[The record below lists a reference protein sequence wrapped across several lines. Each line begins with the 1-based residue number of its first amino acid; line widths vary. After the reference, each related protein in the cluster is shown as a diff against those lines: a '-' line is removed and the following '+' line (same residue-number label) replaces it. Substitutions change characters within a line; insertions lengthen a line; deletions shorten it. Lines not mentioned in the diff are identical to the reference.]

1 MIVFRSLERCERVL
15 LAQGRG
21 LAAWLAV
28 AWAAG
33 CLVYFLPLYEPGG
46 RWASACVL
54 TGGLVLV
61 PGWKRLCTRSVGLVM
76 IMTGLGFLAA
86 RGQAL
91 RQPPMPALPSL
102 GVTMHGVV
110 ADVATR
116 RDAGQVLQRLRI
128 EHAVFETGVDIGM
141 APLRRDLLLFAHDD
155 RDYEPGMTLR
165 LRAVLRPPDWPDFPG
180 ARDRQREAWFEG
192 LAGTGRVLGVPV
204 ILEAPKG
211 YRLGRWRGLIASVI
225 AHHLYGQRAA
235 IASTL
240 LAGHGEAIS
249 QQTRQDY
256 AASGLAHILA
266 VAGLHLGLV
275 MGTVF
280 FVTRQMLVL
289 WPWLGLRLPC
299 REIAAFAALGVGAV
313 YVMLT
318 GAHLPALRSLGM
330 AGLATLA
337 LLSGRRVLSM
347 RSLAVVAFVL
357 LIASP
362 VLVLDLSFQMSFAA
376 VMALIAG
383 YDALR
388 PWFVRRAERGRQG
401 GVEHH
406 LLLLVLT
413 SALAG
418 GATLPLVMAGFGSFQ
433 PWFVMAN
440 LLAVPVAA
448 FCVMPAGL
456 CALMLMPLGAAA
468 APLWVMGQGIG
479 LISFLASRVAALPL
493 AHIAVPHMPFRGVVL
508 YMAGLCGLCLWR
520 GRARAVFLPCMV
532 LAVLSPLSGTRP
544 LVLVSPDAGLIAFQD
559 RDRWIAGP
567 HNGLENRILTSWQQA
582 WPLPVTASAQ
592 LDSCSEAGCRFR
604 VGEQAVRLQFRPVA
618 PALLQANCESASLI
632 VSAIPLSD
640 TCKTGLFIDRFTVW
654 RDGAVMVR
662 RRRNRKGAAG
672 FEILSDR
679 AWRGARLWVPRPGFR
694 GMPNLPL
701 AREE

>member
-1 MIVFRSLERCERVL
+1 MTLLRALERLDQGL
-15 LAQGRG
+15 LSQGRT

-28 AWAAG
+28 AWAGG
-33 CLVYFLPLYEPGG
+33 CLVYFLPRHEPGG
-46 RWASACVL
+46 WWAGSCVL
-54 TGGLVLV
+54 TGLLVLV
-61 PGWKRLCTRSVGLVM
+61 PGWKQLCTRSVGLVM
-76 IMTGLGFLAA
+76 IVAGLGFLAA

-116 RDAGQVLQRLRI
+116 RDAGQALQRLRI
-128 EHAVFETGVDIGM
+128 EHAVFETGVDVGM
-141 APLRRDLLLFAHDD
+141 VPLRRDLLLFAHDD

-180 ARDRQREAWFEG
+180 ARDRQREAWFDG

-204 ILEAPKG
+204 ILEAPRG
-211 YRLGRWRGLIASVI
+211 YRLRRWRGLIASVI
-225 AHHLYGQRAA
+225 AHHLHGQRAA

-299 REIAAFAALGVGAV
+299 REIAAFAAFGVGAA

-330 AGLATLA
+330 GGLATLA

-347 RSLAVVAFVL
+347 RSLALVALVL

-388 PWFVRRAERGRQG
+388 SWFARRAERGRQG

-406 LLLLVLT
+406 LLLLSLT

-433 PWFVMAN
+433 PWFVIAN

-456 CALMLMPLGAAA
+456 CALMLMPFGAAA

-493 AHIAVPHMPFRGVVL
+493 AHIAVPHMPFWGVVL
-508 YMAGLCGLCLWR
+508 YMAALCGLCLWR
-520 GRARAVFLPCMV
+520 GRSRFVFLPFMV

-559 RDRWIAGP
+559 RDQWIAGP
-567 HNGLENRILTSWQQA
+567 HNGLETRILTSWQQA

-592 LDSCSEAGCRFR
+592 SDACSDEGCRFR
-604 VGEQAVRLQFRPVA
+604 VGENSVFLQFRPKA
-618 PALLQANCESASLI
+618 PAILQANCESASLI
-632 VSAIPLSD
+632 VSAIPLPEA
-640 TCKTGLFIDRFTVW
+640 CKTGAFIDRFTVW
-654 RDGAVMVR
+654 RDGAIMVR
-662 RRRNRKGAAG
+662 RRGNRAG
-672 FEILSDR
+672 SATFDIVSDR
-679 AWRGARLWVPRPGFR
+679 SWRGARLWVPRPGFR

-701 AREE
+701 AKEE